1 MIRQS
6 KEKRLEKLKQEC
18 TKFFDELYKPDKK
31 ILVFGEGN
39 PNARLVLVGEAPG
52 KQETLQR
59 RPFVGQAGKNLD
71 EFLQVVG
78 LEREDLYITNVVKFR
93 PFKLNEETGRTS
105 NRPPTR
111 EEIELSRGWLYKEI
125 EIIRPMVVVIA
136 RM

>member
-1 MIRQS
+1 MVKQS
-6 KEKRLEKLKQEC
+6 KEKQLEKLKQEC
-18 TKFFDELYKPDKK
+18 TKFFDELYRPDKK

-39 PNARLVLVGEAPG
+39 PNARLLLVGEAPG

-78 LEREDLYITNVVKFR
+78 LKREDLYITNVVKFR
-93 PFKLNEETGRTS
+93 PFKLNEKTGRTS

-111 EEIELSRGWLYKEI
+111 EEIELSR
-125 EIIRPMVVVIA
+125 IRGL
-136 RM
+136 RL